1 MTDRLRVRTDGI
13 GFVYPYTKTE
23 LITDNDNITL
33 DILLAEINQRI
44 NLINQLHAGI
54 KLIVEDG
61 KVYLTDNDGNKI
73 NEEGSILNVKDLDGT
88 NDIITEDDIL
98 YTTYDINNR
107 DDEPEI
113 NDDSEPIIL
122 GDLKKKVD
130 ELVNMI
136 PRGTIIED
144 NKIYLVNVNGEKID
158 AGTEIIINNNGEN
171 V

>member
-1 MTDRLRVRTDGI
+1 MTDRLRVRTDGV

-33 DILLAEINQRI
+33 DVLLAEINQRI
-44 NLINQLHAGI
+44 ELINQLHTEI
-54 KLIVEDG
+54 KLTVEDG
-61 KVYLTDNDGNKI
+61 KIYIVDEDNNKL
-73 NEEGSILNVKDLDGT
+73 NENGSIINVKDLDGT
-88 NDIITEDDIL
+88 NDIITKDDIL
-98 YTTYDINNR
+98 YTTYDINNG

-122 GDLKKKVD
+122 GELKKKVD

-144 NKIYLVNVNGEKID
+144 NKIYLVNINGEKID

>member
-1 MTDRLRVRTDGI
+1 MTDRLRVRKDGV
-13 GFVYPYTKTE
+13 GFMYPYTKTE
-23 LITDNDNITL
+23 LITDNNNNSL
-33 DILLAEINQRI
+33 DVLLAEINQKI
-44 NLINQLHAGI
+44 NLINQLHVGI
-54 KLIVEDG
+54 KLTVEDG
-61 KVYLTDNDGNKI
+61 KIYIVDKENNKL
-73 NEEGSILNVKDLDGT
+73 NENGSIINVKELDGT
-88 NDIITEDDIL
+88 NDIITEDDIV
-98 YTTYDINNR
+98 YTTYDINNG

-122 GDLKKKVD
+122 GELKNKVD

-144 NKIYLVNVNGEKID
+144 DKIYLVNINGEKID

>member
-1 MTDRLRVRTDGI
+1 MTDRLRVRTDGV

-23 LITDNDNITL
+23 LITDNNNNSL
-33 DILLAEINQRI
+33 DVLLAEINQKI

-54 KLIVEDG
+54 KLTVEDG
-61 KVYLTDNDGNKI
+61 KIYIVDKENNKL
-73 NEEGSILNVKDLDGT
+73 NENGSIINVKDLDGT
-88 NDIITEDDIL
+88 NDIITKDDIL
-98 YTTYDINNR
+98 YTTYDINNG

-122 GDLKKKVD
+122 GELKKKVD

-144 NKIYLVNVNGEKID
+144 NKIYLVNINGEKID